1 MQKPTKLRLIY
12 GVLSIV
18 ILGIEI
24 LIALF
29 VRDAFIRPYG
39 GDILVTLLLCCMVR
53 SIVPEKIRWLP
64 LLVFL
69 FSLAVEVGQYF
80 DFATLLGLSKNPVL
94 RIALGSSFSVAD
106 ILCYALGCLG
116 FCLLEKVVGKRLMKK
131 KNCHS

>member
-1 MQKPTKLRLIY
+1 MQKPIKLRLIY
-12 GVLSIV
+12 GVLFIV

-53 SIVPEKIRWLP
+53 SIVPEKIQWLP

-69 FSLAVEVGQYF
+69 LAVEVGQYF

-94 RIALGSSFSVAD
+94 KIALGSSFSVAD

>member
-24 LIALF
+24 LIALL

-53 SIVPEKIRWLP
+53 SIVPEKIQWLP

-94 RIALGSSFSVAD
+94 KIALGSSFSVAD

-116 FCLLEKVVGKRLMKK
+116 FCLLEKVVGKRLMKNE
-131 KNCHS
+131 NCHS

>member
-1 MQKPTKLRLIY
+1 MQNLTKLRLIY
-12 GVLSIV
+12 GSLSIV

-53 SIVPEKIRWLP
+53 SIVPEKIQWLP

-80 DFATLLGLSKNPVL
+80 DFATLLGLSQNPVL

-106 ILCYALGCLG
+106 ILCYALGCFA
-116 FCLLEKVVGKRLMKK
+116 FCLLERVVGKRLMKNE
-131 KNCHS
+131 NCHS